1 MEGINKNY
9 LKSSSLISKFD
20 KNKNQTPN
28 SIEIGYR
35 VNMSVLPSTNL
46 IFRFSQD
53 ACRTRLRSFRLRPAW
68 LSNQAQAAFA
78 TWAERCGGL
87 FLVEK
92 VRNSVES

>member
-53 ACRTRLRSFRLRPAW
+53 ACRTTLGVLQATTCLALQSGPSRICNMGRAVRRPFP
-68 LSNQAQAAFA
+68 S
-78 TWAERCGGL
+78 
-87 FLVEK
+87 EK
-92 VRNSVES
+92 S